1 MDILKST
8 IKEVESKIHQIDR
21 LTRVTGHN
29 DYVIESNGRY
39 QTYTFTPA
47 QVKRVDLLLAEF
59 KREMIEEI
67 EPTKQKLATLEQLLG

>member
-8 IKEVESKIHQIDR
+8 IKEVESKIRQIDR
-21 LTRVTGHN
+21 LTGVTGHN
-29 DYVIESNGRY
+29 DYVIKSNRGY
-39 QTYTFTPA
+39 QAYTFTPA

-59 KREMIEEI
+59 EREMIEEI